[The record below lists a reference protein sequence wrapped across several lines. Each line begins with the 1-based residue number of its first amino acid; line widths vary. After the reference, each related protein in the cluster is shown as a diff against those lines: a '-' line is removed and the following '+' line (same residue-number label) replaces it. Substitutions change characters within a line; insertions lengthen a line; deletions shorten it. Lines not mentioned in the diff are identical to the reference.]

1 MELTKMHNKLFA
13 ITGIAFAISG
23 GSQAEY
29 TVAIPLDHKTFN
41 FQDKDINGTI
51 KLDPTIINR
60 GQSSNIIWDYEYANK
75 INIDGLGSY
84 TQKNGSHTVSP
95 LRSTTYNITIENGSK
110 SLDEQ
115 VYLKVIQPD
124 PEIVFTANKYKIG
137 TGESVNLSWDLKHI
151 DSATLDNG
159 IGAIVPNSTLTVY
172 PVGNT
177 TYNLI
182 AQGYFNEKTAN
193 KLLDIIVVENSIIN
207 LFNVN
212 KNKFTIGETALFSWN
227 VNNSE
232 KLELLPYGV
241 VDKSKTS
248 QAVLLNTIG
257 NFDYSLKT
265 MSYNNTTVSSNPL
278 TISVYGEPI
287 INTFTVNNSKTAT
300 VEKGENIK
308 FDWATTHDETTTLDG
323 LTVSS
328 KTLTQ
333 KAPDTNK
340 TYTLSIINGAG
351 KSVEDNVIVNVVE
364 PVSILSMIAPVNVF
378 ANAPFTMNWTGTGV
392 SKYELS
398 SGIGSGIDSNDDL
411 GITTTKVIT
420 PTTSGSYTYT
430 LTAKNLAEK
439 STTKTSNV
447 TVENDPT
454 LTGLTVNG
462 QTAITVSPSTNLS
475 FAISGQS
482 SGAVIQGRN
491 SAGTDNITLPTTAS
505 TTAGSTTYYASA
517 TKTLNN
523 ISRYSPV
530 KSVSVN
536 VVNNPTL
543 VAITAPSIVY
553 PNIGFTLSWTGTD
566 AIKYKIKSNNAASG
580 ISISD
585 IDLGTALSTTVIPTT
600 PGSYI
605 YTLTATNAAGVSA
618 SKSVT
623 VVVENLPTFSD
634 FTVNGTSTITVAPS
648 TALTFAGAGFSTG
661 SFLQGRNSS
670 GTTDMTLPTTANATA
685 GSTTYYAA
693 AMKTIN
699 GVTNYSAVRSVS
711 VIVVNAPSITSM
723 TAPTT
728 VFVGSSFTM
737 SWAGTNA
744 INYKIKSNN
753 AISGIATTDIDVGT
767 GLTRSITPTA
777 AGTYTYT
784 ITATNAAG
792 VKATSTKQV
801 VVEALPT
808 FTGFTVN
815 GAASITVAPST
826 SLTFVGAGFST
837 GSILQGRNSSGTVN
851 AALPSTA
858 SATAGTTTYYASAT
872 KTVNGVVENSP
883 VRSVS
888 VTVVSAPTITTIT
901 APTPVFVGSAFTMS
915 WTGTN
920 ATNYKIK
927 SNNATSGIATTD
939 IDVGTGVSR
948 SITPTAVGTYTYTIT
963 ATNAAG
969 VSVTSTKQVIVETLP
984 TFTGFT
990 VNGAASITVAPST
1003 ALTFAGTGFSTGA
1016 TLQGRNSSGT
1026 VNAALPSTASA
1037 TAGTTTYY
1045 ASATKTVNG
1054 VIENSVVRSVVV
1066 SVVSAPTI
1074 TSITSPTPVFEDSA
1088 FTMSWAGTNATNYK
1102 IKSNN
1107 ATSGIAITDVDL
1119 GTATSRSITPTAA
1132 GTYTYTIT
1140 ATNAAGVVVT
1150 STKQVVVESLPIFTG
1165 FNVNG
1170 AASITVAPST
1180 ALTFVGTGFSTGA
1193 TLQARNS
1200 AGSANATFPTTA
1212 SATAGTTIYYASA
1225 TKTLN
1230 GVTNYSVLD
1239 SVSVTVVSAPTI
1251 TSITAP
1257 TPVFKGAAFTMSWVG
1272 ANSTNYKIKSNNA
1285 TSGITVADID
1295 LGTATSRSVTP
1306 TAAGT
1311 YTYTITATNAAG
1323 VSVTSTKQVIVE
1335 DLPTFTRFTVN
1346 GSSTINV
1353 APSAALTFSGSGFSS
1368 GSVLQSRNSA
1378 GTANATFPTTAS
1390 PTAGTTIYY
1399 ASATK
1404 SLNGI
1409 TNYSAIRSVSV
1420 VVVASPTITSITAPT
1435 NVFNAAAF
1443 TMSWAGTNATNYKIK
1458 SNNASSGITV
1468 SDIDLG
1474 TATSSSITPTAAG
1487 TYTYTITATNAAG
1500 VAVTSTKQVIVEADP
1515 TVTSF
1520 TVNGVSTQNVTPSAA
1535 LTFAISG
1542 QSAGSVLVGRNSA
1555 NTANATLPTT
1565 ASGSAGATTYYG
1577 AVSKTLNGVIRFSS
1591 IKSVVVNVI
1600 ANPVISSFTAPASG
1614 TSKVAFSTSW
1624 VATGATNYKIK
1635 SNNAASGIATTDLD
1649 LGVSTS
1655 RSITP
1660 TSAGTFIYTLTATNS
1675 LGVKTE
1681 STKQVV
1687 VSGQECRA
1695 ATASNQ
1701 WSYYENNDDYGIS
1714 YTLYVVWDGIAV
1726 WQADTPIPE
1735 GSFTRNGYKY
1745 SPWKSSTLN
1754 QFGVTYGVCRE

>member
-13 ITGIAFAISG
+13 IAGIAFAISG

-110 SLDEQ
+110 SRDEQ

-278 TISVYGEPI
+278 TISVYGDPI

-491 SAGTDNITLPTTAS
+491 SAGTDNIALPTTAS

-585 IDLGTALSTTVIPTT
+585 IDLGNALSTTVIPTT

-634 FTVNGTSTITVAPS
+634 FTINGTSTITVAPS

-670 GTTDMTLPTTANATA
+670 GTTDMALPTTANATA

-699 GVTNYSAVRSVS
+699 GVTNYSAIRSVS

-837 GSILQGRNSSGTVN
+837 GSILQGRNSAGT
-851 AALPSTA
+851 ADALLPTTA

-969 VSVTSTKQVIVETLP
+969 VSVTSTKQVIVEDLP
-984 TFTGFT
+984 TFTG
-990 VNGAASITVAPST
+990 
-1003 ALTFAGTGFSTGA
+1003 
-1016 TLQGRNSSGT
+1016 
-1026 VNAALPSTASA
+1026 
-1037 TAGTTTYY
+1037 
-1045 ASATKTVNG
+1045 
-1054 VIENSVVRSVVV
+1054 
-1066 SVVSAPTI
+1066 
-1074 TSITSPTPVFEDSA
+1074 
-1088 FTMSWAGTNATNYK
+1088 
-1102 IKSNN
+1102 
-1107 ATSGIAITDVDL
+1107 
-1119 GTATSRSITPTAA
+1119 
-1132 GTYTYTIT
+1132 
-1140 ATNAAGVVVT
+1140 
-1150 STKQVVVESLPIFTG
+1150 
-1165 FNVNG
+1165 
-1170 AASITVAPST
+1170 
-1180 ALTFVGTGFSTGA
+1180 
-1193 TLQARNS
+1193 
-1200 AGSANATFPTTA
+1200 
-1212 SATAGTTIYYASA
+1212 
-1225 TKTLN
+1225 
-1230 GVTNYSVLD
+1230 
-1239 SVSVTVVSAPTI
+1239 
-1251 TSITAP
+1251 
-1257 TPVFKGAAFTMSWVG
+1257 
-1272 ANSTNYKIKSNNA
+1272 
-1285 TSGITVADID
+1285 
-1295 LGTATSRSVTP
+1295 
-1306 TAAGT
+1306 
-1311 YTYTITATNAAG
+1311 
-1323 VSVTSTKQVIVE
+1323 
-1335 DLPTFTRFTVN
+1335 FTVN

-1701 WSYYENNDDYGIS
+1701 WGYYENNDDYGIS